1 MISKNSIKFTK
12 QEPESS
18 GPEFR
23 RQRSEI
29 AIVNPNQ
36 LGLIHEASHKILF
49 DNREHKL
56 DIPRVLRATPAAL
69 PCFDSVP
76 TQSSKERITEAPG
89 KELKHRAKDAIL
101 LDDFFMKKVSK
112 EEKPRKTL
120 HRALL
125 EFQQLSLQSQQV
137 KAVKR

>member
-1 MISKNSIKFTK
+1 VISKNSIKFTK

-23 RQRSEI
+23 PQRSEI
-29 AIVNPNQ
+29 AIVNPDQ

-56 DIPRVLRATPAAL
+56 DIPRVLRATPAYL

-76 TQSSKERITEAPG
+76 TQSSNERITEAPA
-89 KELKHRAKDAIL
+89 KELKQRAKDAIL

-112 EEKPRKTL
+112 EE
-120 HRALL
+120 
-125 EFQQLSLQSQQV
+125 
-137 KAVKR
+137 